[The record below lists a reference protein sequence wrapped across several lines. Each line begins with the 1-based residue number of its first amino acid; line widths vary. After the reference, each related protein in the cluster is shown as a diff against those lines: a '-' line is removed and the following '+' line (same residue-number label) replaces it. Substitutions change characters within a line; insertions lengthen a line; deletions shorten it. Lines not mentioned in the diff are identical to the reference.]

1 MRQFRSQRKRP
12 EILWSLESITL
23 LWGLEQAGTA
33 LNILILDCCRD
44 DPYSRSWRGK
54 RSAAGTGGLFM
65 PGDMPQGM
73 FIVSDDGIITGYG
86 FTSEDDY
93 LFELDRHTGKTVSKQ
108 RAKSGPEA
116 PALKGDVLYVSTY
129 NTDYRFT
136 METAQ

>member
-1 MRQFRSQRKRP
+1 
-12 EILWSLESITL
+12 
-23 LWGLEQAGTA
+23 
-33 LNILILDCCRD
+33 
-44 DPYSRSWRGK
+44 
-54 RSAAGTGGLFM
+54 M

-93 LFELDRHTGKTVSKQ
+93 LCELGRHTGKTVSKQ

-116 PALKGDVLYVSTY
+116 LALKGDVLYVRTY